1 MAAGLALLMAIAC
14 VVFVKLDGPGLAGA
28 GVGAGLGLLNLAVGS
43 WITMRALKR
52 GMKSAMATLVGGFF
66 GRLVLVVGLLFAFQ
80 RTEAVD
86 GVAFAL
92 VFMLFFF
99 VYLGLEVVLVERA
112 LRGNGSPA

>member
-14 VVFVKLDGPGLAGA
+14 AVFVDLDGPGLAGV
-28 GVGAGLGLLNLAVGS
+28 GIGAGLGLLNLAV
-43 WITMRALKR
+43 
-52 GMKSAMATLVGGFF
+52 GFF
-66 GRLVLVVGLLFAFQ
+66 GRLVLVVGLLFAFH
-80 RTEAVD
+80 RTDAVD